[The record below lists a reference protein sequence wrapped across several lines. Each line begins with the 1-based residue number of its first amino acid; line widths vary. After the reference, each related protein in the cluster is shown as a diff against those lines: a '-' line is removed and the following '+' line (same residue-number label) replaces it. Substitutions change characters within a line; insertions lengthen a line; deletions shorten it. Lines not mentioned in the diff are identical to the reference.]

1 MCEAIHYWL
10 TNVVWP
16 GWHSPGCAAVSADKT
31 CPGVDTVSYL
41 SGENVFRVKLK
52 IAVEGA

>member
-10 TNVVWP
+10 TNVVW
-16 GWHSPGCAAVSADKT
+16 SADKT

-41 SGENVFRVKLK
+41 NGENVFRVKLK